1 MSRDDPKTWDSSAE
15 TISHGADTADLAGE
29 TAEWEGSALIHPGV
43 MIDGYRVIRLLGR
56 GGMGEVYLARD
67 TGLGRKVALK
77 VLRPA
82 AIGSQDAI
90 DRFIREARTTARFNH
105 PHIIAIHAVGQFNEH
120 PYVALEYLEGQTLRE
135 RIREG
140 QLGLPEALRIGVA
153 ISEALLE
160 AHRHKVLHRDLKP
173 DNVMIPRDGRL
184 RVLDYGLA
192 KSVSSQL
199 EGREDGESVDISPQQ
214 VGEIEAFQTQA
225 SGVRGTPNYM
235 APEQWKND
243 PCSGATDVWALG
255 LVLQELVTGK
265 HPFLQLR
272 DPYQLC
278 MSICGSEPIP
288 PISGD
293 VPEELIDMVARCLLK
308 DPEQRPPI
316 TEIVEVLQDLL
327 AGGRSAL
334 TGERS
339 PFRGLL
345 PFAERHA
352 DQFFGRDTEI
362 ATFLE
367 RLREEPLLPVVGL
380 SGAGKSSFV
389 SAGVIP
395 RLREQGRWIVLAMR
409 PGRHPFRALAGRLIA
424 GSTATGTGLHSTPLS
439 MGTPGPDS
447 ARYSSA
453 DFVELDDA
461 ASDLQRELN
470 HSPTALAL
478 RLNTMAH
485 EEQARVLLY
494 VDQLEELY
502 TLVPDENTRRLFM
515 DAICQAA
522 DDPQGPVR
530 TIFTLRDD
538 YLGRLAGETA
548 SREALSRVTVLG
560 SPGVQALRQIMARP
574 VASVG
579 YGWDDSELVGE
590 MVAAV
595 AGEQAALPLL
605 QFAGRLLWESR
616 DRKHRQ
622 LRRRDY
628 EEMGGVAGALAFH
641 ADEMLAALTPE
652 QMRAAREIFLRLVTP
667 QGTRQVMPR
676 RRLLEG
682 LGDGARE
689 VLDRLIQDR
698 AIVVRK
704 SRRVGGREAEL
715 ELAHESMIAQWGQ
728 LARWIEESREELAF
742 LAEVGQTAEL
752 WDRRGRRAEEVWQGE
767 ALYDARR
774 ALNRCT
780 TKVPE
785 HIVQFLHAGTQREQ
799 RVQRRNR
806 TLLAA
811 GFVVSVLVALG
822 SIWAAINLAEREQE
836 AQHQRTEA
844 EFRHAEAQ
852 REGARAAQLRGDL
865 LETRA
870 RLRGS
875 LEMQDSPLARALWW
889 QLAQNPL
896 RWEMILGAVPYDVSF
911 SSDSETLAIG
921 CVDRTVQL
929 VDVLTGA
936 VNTLR
941 GHHDQLRSV
950 AFSPD
955 GRYLVSGG
963 LDGEVLRW
971 ELPGGE
977 SRVLSEGEGTL
988 VKLAVSP
995 DGQSVAVVR
1004 TQHPVQ
1010 VIGADRGEPL
1020 LELTGQ
1026 DGGVQ
1031 WIEYSRDGRII
1042 ATAGADGTI
1051 GLWDA
1056 ASGVQQR
1063 VLSGHERN
1071 VTSVAFSPDG
1081 SRLAS
1086 SGFDASVRLWDT
1098 ATGNELQTLR
1108 GHANAVFGVQFS
1120 RDGQQLVSVSWD
1132 RTVRIWDAASGEQR
1146 NVLRGH
1152 EDGIRAMAVSPDGTT
1167 IATIAQDTS
1176 VRLWDMETTAR
1187 AVQSRGH
1194 GAAVHLVAFSPD
1206 GQTLASAGKDGAVRL
1221 WDVGSGDETQVL
1233 RANEESINGVF
1244 FSPDGRQIAT
1254 SGDDNLVRIW
1264 DVSSATPL
1272 RELVGHTLP
1281 VIQVEF
1287 SPDGQQL
1294 VSCSPDGSPRLW
1306 DATSGA
1312 AIRTLQGGAEL
1323 YMACR
1328 FSPDSKQVVASSYT
1342 GVVRTFDTASGRIRS
1357 ELAGH
1362 DSIAW
1367 GTAYDPTG
1375 RWLASGSDDRTVRL
1389 WDLAR
1394 GGSRVLAELVGRVY
1408 WLDFHPDGRR
1418 IGIPTSDGALLLD
1431 TEDGSQTEL
1440 SGHRAEVNAL
1450 RFSPDGAL
1458 AATSSDDGT
1467 VRLWQVDGGQP
1478 YWRAPILLHAPV
1490 RILTHDGW
1498 VLLDAGATV
1507 PMPEG
1512 DDPAWQGAV
1521 EQRARQATVSS
1532 DAETLCL
1539 RTHLDGLE
1547 IWDMGTDTQRVDLS
1561 VRGLT
1566 QVLALDGSCAARTE
1580 DGLLQLVDGSGKLA
1594 TLREGVSAVALDGG
1608 ELLVAAGPEIV
1619 AFGRS
1624 GELHRTYPDGA
1635 NVTAMARFTHRL
1647 VVGYED
1653 GAIESRPIDSAEDED
1668 GALNFEEVPASPVT
1682 RIIPGPMN
1690 TVIAGYTNGTLGI
1703 WNLHNGMLLYDVLLH
1718 GPVFHLALEGDR
1730 LYAATELGDHEV
1742 LDLSVF
1748 TEDYC
1753 DLLQTVW
1760 AAVPIAW
1767 QNARPALNLPDPDHA
1782 CRRGQMP

>member
-1 MSRDDPKTWDSSAE
+1 MIPQVPQDKPENWDTGAE
-15 TISHGADTADLAGE
+15 TIPQGETVDPAGE
-29 TAEWEGSALIHPGV
+29 TAEWTGDGGLIHPGV
-43 MIDGYRVIRLLGR
+43 MVDGFRVIRLLGR

-77 VLRPA
+77 VLRPG

-90 DRFIREARTTARFNH
+90 DRFVQEARTTARFSH
-105 PHIIAIHAVGQFNEH
+105 PHIIAIHAVGQFAGH
-120 PYVALEYLEGQTLRE
+120 PYVALEYLEGQTLGE
-135 RIREG
+135 RVREG
-140 QLGLPEALRIGVA
+140 QLGLPEAMRIGLA
-153 ISEALLE
+153 IAEALLE

-173 DNVMIPRDGRL
+173 DNVMIPRDGRI

-192 KSVSSQL
+192 KRVSSQL
-199 EGREDGESVDISPQQ
+199 ETRDGESVDLSPVQA
-214 VGEIEAFQTQA
+214 GELEAFQTQA

-255 LVLQELVTGK
+255 LVLHELVTGK
-265 HPFLQLR
+265 HPFLHLR

-288 PISGD
+288 PISGEF
-293 VPEELIDMVARCLLK
+293 PEELTDLVARCLLK
-308 DPEQRPPI
+308 EPERRPPI

-334 TGERS
+334 AGERS

-352 DQFFGRDTEI
+352 DQFFGRGTEI

-367 RLREEPLLPVVGL
+367 RMREEPLLPVVGL

-424 GSTATGTGLHSTPLS
+424 GSTATGTGLHSTPAS
-439 MGTPGPDS
+439 MGASGADS
-447 ARYSSA
+447 ASRYSSA

-461 ASDLQRELN
+461 ANDLRRELTR
-470 HSPTALAL
+470 SPTALAL
-478 RLNTMAH
+478 RLNTMAQ

-502 TLVPDENTRRLFM
+502 TLVPDEETRRLFM

-548 SREALSRVTVLG
+548 SRDALSRVTVLG
-560 SPGVQALRQIMARP
+560 SPGVQALRQIMTRP

-605 QFAGRLLWESR
+605 QFTGRLLWESR
-616 DRKHRQ
+616 DRKHRL
-622 LRRRDY
+622 LRWRDY

-667 QGTRQVMPR
+667 RGTRQVMPR
-676 RRLLEG
+676 RKLVEG
-682 LGDGARE
+682 LGEGARE

-704 SRRVGGREAEL
+704 SRRVGGREPEL
-715 ELAHESMIAQWGQ
+715 ELAHESMIEEWGQ

-767 ALYDARR
+767 ALHDARR

-780 TKVPE
+780 TQVPD
-785 HIVQFLHAGTQREQ
+785 HIVQFLQAGSRHEQ

-811 GFVVSVLVALG
+811 GFVLSVMVALG
-822 SIWAAINLAEREQE
+822 SVWAAINLAEREHE
-836 AQHQRTEA
+836 AQQQRTEA

-870 RLRGS
+870 RLRRS

-889 QLAQNPL
+889 QLAQDPL
-896 RWEMILGAVPYDVSF
+896 RWEKLLGAVPYDVSF
-911 SSDSETLAIG
+911 SSDGGTLAIA

-929 VDVLTGA
+929 FDVQTGA
-936 VNTLR
+936 VRTLR
-941 GHHDQLRSV
+941 GHKDQLRSV

-963 LDGEVLRW
+963 LDGAVLRW
-971 ELPGGE
+971 ELPAGE
-977 SRVLSEGEGTL
+977 PRPLDEGDGAL

-995 DGQSVAVVR
+995 DGQSVAVAR
-1004 TQHPVQ
+1004 SQRPVE
-1010 VIGADRGEPL
+1010 VIDADRGETL
-1020 LELTGQ
+1020 QVLEGHT
-1026 DGGVQ
+1026 GGVQ
-1031 WIEYSRDGRII
+1031 WVEFSRDGRVL

-1056 ASGVQQR
+1056 ASGTQLR
-1063 VLSGHERN
+1063 VLRGHERN
-1071 VTSVAFSPDG
+1071 VTSVAFDPG
-1081 SRLAS
+1081 GGRLAS
-1086 SGFDASVRLWDT
+1086 SGFDGSVRIWDT
-1098 ATGNELQTLR
+1098 ASGEELRTLR
-1108 GHANAVFGVQFS
+1108 GHAKAVFGVQFGG
-1120 RDGQQLVSVSWD
+1120 DGQQLVSVSWD
-1132 RTVRIWDAASGEQR
+1132 RTVRIWDVASGEPR
-1146 NVLRGH
+1146 TVLRGH
-1152 EDGIRAMAVSPDGTT
+1152 EDGIRTMSVSPDGST
-1167 IATIAQDTS
+1167 IATVAQDTS

-1187 AVQSRGH
+1187 TIRSRGH

-1206 GQTLASAGKDGAVRL
+1206 GAVVASAGKDGAVRL
-1221 WDVGSGDETQVL
+1221 WDVRSGDELQVL
-1233 RANEESINGVF
+1233 KVNEESVNGVF
-1244 FSPDGRQIAT
+1244 FSPDGRQIAA
-1254 SGDDNLVRIW
+1254 SGDDNLIRIW
-1264 DVSSATPL
+1264 DVSSATPV

-1287 SPDGQQL
+1287 SPDGRHIL
-1294 VSCSPDGSPRLW
+1294 SCAPDGSPRLW
-1306 DATSGA
+1306 DAASGA
-1312 AIRTLQGGAEL
+1312 AIRTLEGGTEL
-1323 YMACR
+1323 YMTCR
-1328 FSPDSKQVVASSYT
+1328 FSPDSREVVASGYS
-1342 GVVRTFDTASGRIRS
+1342 GVVHTFDVASGRIRS
-1357 ELAGH
+1357 ELEGH
-1362 DSIAW
+1362 TSMAW
-1367 GTAYDPTG
+1367 GSAYDPTG
-1375 RWLASGSDDRTVRL
+1375 RWLATGSDDRTVRL
-1389 WDLAR
+1389 WDR
-1394 GGSRVLAELVGRVY
+1394 TGGGSRVLADLVGRVY
-1408 WLDFHPDGRR
+1408 WLDFHPDGSR
-1418 IGIPTSDGALLLD
+1418 IGVPTSDGALILD
-1431 TEDGSQTEL
+1431 AEGDERTAL
-1440 SGHRAEVNAL
+1440 IGHRAEVNSL
-1450 RFSPDGAL
+1450 RFSPDGSL
-1458 AATSSDDGT
+1458 LATSSDDGT
-1467 VRLWQVDGGQP
+1467 VRLWHADSGQP
-1478 YWRAPILLHAPV
+1478 YWRAPILLPSPA

-1498 VLLDAGATV
+1498 VRLDGEPSSLAPGGT
-1507 PMPEG
+1507 
-1512 DDPAWQGAV
+1512 PAWQAAL
-1521 EQRARQATVSS
+1521 EQRARQAHLAS
-1532 DAETLCL
+1532 DGRTLCL
-1539 RTHLDGLE
+1539 RSHSDGLE
-1547 IWDMGTDTQRVDLS
+1547 VWDTAEDSRRVDLS
-1561 VRGLT
+1561 VRGLD
-1566 QVLALDGSCAARTE
+1566 QVLALPGACAALTA
-1580 DGLLQLVDGSGKLA
+1580 DGLVQLVDDSGTLR
-1594 TLREGVSAVALDGG
+1594 TLREGASAMALDG
-1608 ELLVAAGPEIV
+1608 EQLLVASGPEIG
-1619 AFGRS
+1619 AYGLA
-1624 GELHRTYPDGA
+1624 GEQQQAYPDGL
-1635 NVTAMARFTHRL
+1635 NVMAMARLARRL
-1647 VVGYED
+1647 LVGFED
-1653 GAIESRPIDSAEDED
+1653 GAIESRPMDD
-1668 GALNFEEVPASPVT
+1668 GDGGVLNFAEVPASPVT
-1682 RIIPGPMN
+1682 RIIPGPMD
-1690 TVIAGYTNGTLGI
+1690 TAIAGYSNGTLGI
-1703 WNLHNGMLLYDVLLH
+1703 WNLHNGMLLYDVQLH
-1718 GPVFHLALEGDR
+1718 GPVDHLVLEGDR
-1730 LYAATELGDHEV
+1730 LHAATELGDHEV

-1748 TEDYC
+1748 NEDYC

-1760 AAVPIAW
+1760 RAVPIAW
-1767 QNARPALNLPDPDHA
+1767 QNARPALEQPDPDHD
-1782 CRRGQMP
+1782 CQR